1 MIKEA
6 MLYRS
11 LSREKVE
18 CFLCNHRCQIV
29 PPKFGTCGVRQNRE
43 GKLYTHV
50 FGEVIAAHVDPIE
63 KKPLYHF
70 LPKTTSFS
78 IATIGCNFRCPYCQN
93 WQISQVSKRRGGSL
107 AGHKL
112 LPKEVVSQAKSHGCQ
127 SISYTY
133 TEPTIFYEYAYET
146 SKLAKEEG
154 LANVFVTNGYMTS
167 EALESI
173 NPYLDACNVD
183 LKSFREEFY
192 KDFCRAHLE
201 PVLDS
206 IRLMKKL
213 HIWVEITT
221 LIIPGENDGEEEL
234 SQIARFI
241 AKLDPDIP
249 WHISRFHPNY
259 EFTDRNATPLDTL
272 RKAFSIGKKEGLR
285 YIYIGNVL
293 GESEDTSCP
302 HCGQVLIQR
311 QGFFVAT
318 QKVKDSCCSFC
329 GQPIAGVFK

>member
-1 MIKEA
+1 MIREA

-18 CFLCNHRCQIV
+18 CNLCNHRCQIA
-29 PPKFGTCGVRQNRE
+29 PEKFGICRVRQNKG
-43 GKLYTHV
+43 GKLHTHV
-50 FGEVIAAHVDPIE
+50 FGEVIAAHIDPIE

-78 IATIGCNFRCPYCQN
+78 IATVGCNFRCPFCQN
-93 WQISQVSKRRGGSL
+93 WQISQVSKRIEGSVS
-107 AGHKL
+107 GHKL
-112 LPKEVVSQAKSHGCQ
+112 LPKEVVSQAKSHRCQ

-133 TEPTIFYEYAYET
+133 TEPTIFFEYAYET
-146 SKLAKEEG
+146 SKLAKEKG
-154 LANVFVTNGYMTS
+154 LANVFVTNGYLTS
-167 EALESI
+167 EALETI

-183 LKSFREEFY
+183 LKSFREKFY
-192 KDFCRAHLE
+192 KEFCQARLE

-213 HIWVEITT
+213 NIWVEITT
-221 LIIPGENDGEEEL
+221 LIIPGENDGDEEL

-241 AKLDPDIP
+241 ADLDPEIP

-259 EFTDRNATPLDTL
+259 EFTEKLATPLDTL
-272 RKAFSIGKKEGLR
+272 RKAFSIGKREGLR
-285 YIYIGNVL
+285 YIYVGNVM

-311 QGFFVAT
+311 QGFTVAT
-318 QKVKDSCCSFC
+318 QKVKDSRCSFC
-329 GQPIAGVFK
+329 SHPIAGVFK